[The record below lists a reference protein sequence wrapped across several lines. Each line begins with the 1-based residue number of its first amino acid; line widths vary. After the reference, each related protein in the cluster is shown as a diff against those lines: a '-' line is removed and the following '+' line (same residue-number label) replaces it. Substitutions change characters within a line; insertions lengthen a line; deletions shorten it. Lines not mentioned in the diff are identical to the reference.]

1 MRRTKRYNS
10 GRRKGDAEQTEADK
24 RFDDNKALFAAIR
37 GANHLVL
44 YEGLPHQTFEAE
56 ELEKERRRKETLTL
70 HDYPFYVAPLD
81 VSAEDAANLEALLGD
96 EQSFRQWRGEKKCGG
111 FHPDY
116 LAEWRSAEAT
126 YRFLIC
132 FGCQEVKVYGPNRSL
147 RCDIRDGCASS
158 CRRYSS
164 GTARTA
170 RSSAGRKASP
180 NRALQPTGPMEIDS
194 VGESLLG
201 RPGN

>member
-1 MRRTKRYNS
+1 MGRTKRYNS

-24 RFDDNKALFAAIR
+24 RFDDDKALFAAIR
-37 GANHLVL
+37 GADQLVL

-56 ELEKERRRKETLTL
+56 ELE
-70 HDYPFYVAPLD
+70 
-81 VSAEDAANLEALLGD
+81 ALLAD
-96 EQSFRQWRGEKKCGG
+96 EKSFRQWRGEKKCGG